1 VALRATTRF
10 VAGLAAGVLAALPL
24 AAQTGGLGQR
34 VSLERVN
41 ERRASD
47 YAPVMDGQAVTV
59 QGLISARPTVYQFFS
74 HLAIQDEDGRGL
86 VLEGPPAQFK
96 GLRAGDLVE
105 AAGTVSKR
113 AGLPVLVVSR
123 VQALV
128 HDVAPAP
135 KRVAARDLHSFR
147 NLGLLVETE
156 GRVVDKGENT
166 SGEYLLIGDVKTP
179 LKILLP
185 SGPGVL
191 ASLDRF
197 EIGDSVR
204 ATGIA
209 SQYCPFAPYSRSFQV
224 VLARDDD
231 VVLLRTRWL
240 ISPEWFAV
248 LLASLIFAL
257 GLWWLRERRMS
268 AQQKMVRT
276 FYALGEEVIGVGAP
290 LEIAQRLA
298 AALPGALNLS
308 GLHLYLYNRSSKA
321 LDRIDSRAEGGV
333 FSVALQ
339 AVEGSLPL
347 GPAAAFRNQA
357 LLTIPDVSRSPF
369 FPDGRAGRR
378 PGSLMFVPLF
388 AESEVVGILELYD
401 WKIDHDFRL
410 DERVLTQHL
419 GNQIGIA
426 LRLMEEKSVREQLFR
441 SEKLAAVGQLV
452 SGIASEL
459 RLPLQ
464 NISSLAENIAGATVA
479 VRRSDFQAISNE
491 AHKASDIVARLVS
504 FMQPEGGEP
513 KRFELN
519 GMVHSLIEFRRQ
531 EWLTRGFE
539 IQEILSPTPVYV
551 LGSQGQIERVLLD
564 LLVQA
569 EHALSDSLEK
579 RLIIATSIL
588 ARRVLV
594 EIEYTMS
601 PAKASWEGLSDAE
614 VGLHADGVSR
624 GVVRSHGGELRLA
637 RSAQGACRFEV
648 ELPVAPARV
657 AETEG
662 AVRAFT
668 CLVVEPDGSSREEL
682 VRMLTQRGCRV
693 IPAVSGEDGAE
704 LAQRLRFD
712 IVFCAVRLPGLNWIE
727 LSEGIPSGVGGFVLL
742 TEGFDYEL
750 SRGLLNADNH
760 LLSKP
765 IMEAEL
771 DQLLA
776 AIESRVSTNETRLLV
791 VRPDRK
797 VAGNLF

>member
-1 VALRATTRF
+1 MA
-10 VAGLAAGVLAALPL
+10 PL
-24 AAQTGGLGQR
+24 AAQTGALGQR
-34 VSLERVN
+34 VSLEAVN

-47 YAPVMDGQAVTV
+47 YAPSLEGQLVTV
-59 QGLISARPTVYQFFS
+59 EGVVSARPTVYQFFA
-74 HLAIQDEDGRGL
+74 HLAIQDEDGYGL
-86 VLEGPPAQFK
+86 VLEGPLAQFS
-96 GLRAGDLVE
+96 GLRAGDRVE
-105 AAGTVSKR
+105 ARGTVSKR
-113 AGLPVLVVSR
+113 AGLPALLVSQIQAFSR
-123 VQALV
+123 S
-128 HDVAPAP
+128 VAPAP
-135 KRVAARDLHSFR
+135 KRVAPGDLQSFR
-147 NLGLLVETE
+147 NLGVLVETE

-166 SGEYLLIGDVKTP
+166 SGEYLLIGDAKTP
-179 LKILLP
+179 LKVLLP
-185 SGPGVL
+185 AGPGVL
-191 ASLDRF
+191 ANLDRF

-209 SQYCPFAPYSRSFQV
+209 SQYCPLPPYSRSFQI
-224 VLARDDD
+224 VLPRNDD

-257 GLWWLRERRMS
+257 GLWWMRERRMS

-276 FYALGEEVIGVGAP
+276 FYALGEEVIGVGTP
-290 LEIAQRLA
+290 LEISQRLA
-298 AALPGALNLS
+298 AALPGTLGLS
-308 GLHLYLYNRSSKA
+308 GVHLYLYNRTAKT
-321 LDRIDSRAEGGV
+321 LDRVESDGGI

-339 AVEGSLPL
+339 ASEGSLPL
-347 GPAAAFRNQA
+347 GPAVAFRNQA
-357 LLTIPDVSRSPF
+357 LLTIPDVTRSPF

-378 PGSLMFVPLF
+378 PGSVMFVPLF
-388 AESEVVGILELYD
+388 AESEVVGVLELYD

-426 LRLMEEKSVREQLFR
+426 LRLMEEKTVREQLFR

-459 RLPLQ
+459 RLPLE
-464 NISSLAENIAGATVA
+464 NISSLAENIARATVA
-479 VRRSDFQAISNE
+479 VRRADFQTISTE

-513 KRFELN
+513 KRIELN
-519 GMVHSLIEFRRQ
+519 GLVRSLIEFRRQ
-531 EWLTRGFE
+531 EWLSRGFE
-539 IQEILSPTPVYV
+539 IQEILSPSPVYV
-551 LGSQGQIERVLLD
+551 LGSQGQLERVCLD

-579 RLIIATSIL
+579 RLTIATSIL
-588 ARRVLV
+588 ARRVLI
-594 EIEYTMS
+594 EIEYTVS
-601 PAKASWEGLSDAE
+601 PAKASWDGLSDAE

-637 RSAQGACRFEV
+637 RSAQGTCRFEL

-657 AETEG
+657 AEAEG

-668 CLVVEPDGSSREEL
+668 CLLVEPDSAPREEL

-727 LSEGIPSGVGGFVLL
+727 LSESIPAGIGGFVLL

-765 IMEAEL
+765 IVEAEL
-771 DQLLA
+771 DELLA
-776 AIESRVSTNETRLLV
+776 TIESRASTTETRLLI
-791 VRPDRK
+791 VRPDKK
-797 VAGNLF
+797 VAGNTY